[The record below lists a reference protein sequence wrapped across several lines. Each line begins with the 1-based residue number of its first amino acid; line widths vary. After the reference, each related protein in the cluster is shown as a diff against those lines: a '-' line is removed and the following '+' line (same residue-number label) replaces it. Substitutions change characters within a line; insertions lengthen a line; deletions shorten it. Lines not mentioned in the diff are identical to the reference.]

1 MEDDNKQY
9 TRSRSMSEEHKK
21 KISLANKGKKR
32 STKICQELSEQRK
45 GRKRKPHSSE
55 TIEKIRS
62 KNVGIKKRPMTYL
75 EREIHSERVRLQ
87 WEERR
92 KKFGPSG
99 RSPKK

>member
-1 MEDDNKQY
+1 
-9 TRSRSMSEEHKK
+9 MSDEQKK
-21 KISLANKGKKR
+21 KISDANKGKKR
-32 STKICQELSEQRK
+32 SLEVCQKLSEQRK
-45 GRKRKPHSSE
+45 GRKRKPHSTD

-62 KNVGIKKRPMTYL
+62 KNIGIKKRPMTYL

-99 RSPKK
+99 RPSR

>member
-1 MEDDNKQY
+1 MQDDIKID
-9 TRSRSMSEEHKK
+9 TRHRIMTDEQKK
-21 KISLANKGKKR
+21 KISSANKGKKR
-32 STKICQELSEQRK
+32 SPEVCQKLSEQRK
-45 GRKRKPHSSE
+45 GRKRKPHSPE

-62 KNVGIKKRPMTYL
+62 KNIGVKKRPMTYL

-99 RSPKK
+99 RPSR

>member
-1 MEDDNKQY
+1 MEDDNKQPC
-9 TRSRSMSEEHKK
+9 RRQMSDEHKK
-21 KISLANKGKKR
+21 KISLANKGRKR
-32 STKICQELSEQRK
+32 SAETCQELSEQRK
-45 GRKRKPHSSE
+45 GRKRKPHSAE

-62 KNVGIKKRPMTYL
+62 KNIGIKKRPMTYL

-92 KKFGPSG
+92 KKFGSSG